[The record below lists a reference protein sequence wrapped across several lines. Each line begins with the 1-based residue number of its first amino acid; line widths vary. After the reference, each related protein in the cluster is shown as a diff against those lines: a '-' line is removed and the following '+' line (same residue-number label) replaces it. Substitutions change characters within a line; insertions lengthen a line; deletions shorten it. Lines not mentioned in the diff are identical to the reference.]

1 MDGTTSYVSS
11 DAFDSIPDG
20 KKWLELDLAS
30 AATGPRSSAAGNPKE
45 GLKVLEKV
53 QGAEKIGQEDI
64 DGVPTTHYRGTF
76 PAAEEV
82 FGVKVDVSDRHVDVW
97 IDAQG
102 RVRRMQAALKTA
114 VTEVEGSASTTEMT
128 IDYVSFGRVPKI
140 ELPNPDEVFNATGE
154 FESKLQSAA
163 RSH

>member
-1 MDGTTSYVSS
+1 
-11 DAFDSIPDG
+11 
-20 KKWLELDLAS
+20 
-30 AATGPRSSAAGNPKE
+30 
-45 GLKVLEKV
+45 
-53 QGAEKIGQEDI
+53 
-64 DGVPTTHYRGTF
+64 
-76 PAAEEV
+76 
-82 FGVKVDVSDRHVDVW
+82 VW